1 MLSTLH
7 KSGACREQ
15 ALLLPPRI
23 EDYVS
28 ADNPVRAIEAY
39 VEALDLVRLKF
50 RHAKRKQGTGQ
61 PPYHPGDLLKLYL
74 YGYLNQVRSS
84 RRLEREAARN
94 VELIWL
100 LRGLQPGFRTI
111 AKFRSENAAAL
122 RQASRDFVML
132 LRALDLVDGSMVA
145 IDGAFFDGNASRASI
160 VTRKRLDDERAA
172 VEREIA
178 HYTAALD
185 DNDAQETAAQNSVPA
200 APDIAGRL
208 AALMAKREATAED
221 IAKMQQSGQ
230 TQRGRTDPDARLLSK
245 NGQSLAGYN
254 VQIAVEGAN
263 KLIVAAEATND
274 GNDTG
279 QLHAMAQA
287 AGDALGAL
295 PEQVVADSGYFNGET
310 LKACEDDG
318 IEPFVPEPRRGNAA
332 AGRFGA
338 DDFAYDPEADLYRCP
353 QGETLRPT
361 GKPRIDAS
369 GKRRRRYRSRRQA
382 CATCPLR
389 AKCLSAKGTRRE
401 IERWEHED
409 VLERHRARMA
419 DSAAMLR
426 RRRALAEH
434 PFGTLKC
441 RAGYRHFLVRGFEKV
456 RGELGLMVLCYNFT
470 RLLNII
476 GLEKLIAWLAAWCF
490 SAVFWLLET
499 IVAGA
504 QRLLGGQRRRAC
516 MIRARNTARRS
527 APNTAPCAQYVAT
540 A

>member
-1 MLSTLH
+1 
-7 KSGACREQ
+7 
-15 ALLLPPRI
+15 
-23 EDYVS
+23 
-28 ADNPVRAIEAY
+28 
-39 VEALDLVRLKF
+39 
-50 RHAKRKQGTGQ
+50 
-61 PPYHPGDLLKLYL
+61 
-74 YGYLNQVRSS
+74 
-84 RRLEREAARN
+84 
-94 VELIWL
+94 
-100 LRGLQPGFRTI
+100 
-111 AKFRSENAAAL
+111 
-122 RQASRDFVML
+122 ML
-132 LRALDLVDGSMVA
+132 LRALDLVDGSVVA

-160 VTRKRLDDERAA
+160 VTRKRLDDELAA

-178 HYTAALD
+178 QYTAALD
-185 DNDAQETAAQNSVPA
+185 DNDAQETAAESA
-200 APDIAGRL
+200 ASLRATPGDDIAGRL
-208 AALMAKREATAED
+208 AALTAKRQATADD

-338 DDFAYDPEADLYRCP
+338 DDFAYDPEADVYRCP

-361 GKPRIDAS
+361 GKPRTDAS
-369 GKRRRRYRSRRQA
+369 GKRRRRYSSRRQA
-382 CATCPLR
+382 CANCPLR

-470 RLLNII
+470 RLLSII
-476 GLEKLIAWLAAWCF
+476 GLEKLIACLAAWCF
-490 SAVFWLLET
+490 LAAIGLLKAPMAAVRRFH
-499 IVAGA
+499 AG
-504 QRLLGGQRRRAC
+504 QLRRSRNIASRHTPRRSRPTTAP
-516 MIRARNTARRS
+516 RARNF
-527 APNTAPCAQYVAT
+527 AT